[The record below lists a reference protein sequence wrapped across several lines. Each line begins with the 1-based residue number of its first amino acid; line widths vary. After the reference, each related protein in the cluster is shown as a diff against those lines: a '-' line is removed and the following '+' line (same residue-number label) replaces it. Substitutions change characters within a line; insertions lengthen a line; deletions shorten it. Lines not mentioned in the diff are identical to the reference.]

1 MEARTEKS
9 ELTRAAIV
17 DAALE
22 LAADNGLDAV
32 SINDVAQKLGMSKSG
47 VFSRVGSR
55 EALQLAVL
63 QEYADRVTR
72 EVFVPGMR
80 EPRGLPR
87 LDAFLRNWQA
97 FIQRSAQG
105 CGCLFVSGAFEFD
118 DRPDSPLKEAI
129 REGTLRLRAALRRT
143 IIQAADEGQLQAG
156 TDPEQLVFEIHS
168 LMIGVMHD
176 LRFLREPRAA
186 SRIATAYH
194 RLIDS
199 YRAAG
204 TAQTAGQRH

>member
-22 LAADNGLDAV
+22 LAADNGLDTLA
-32 SINDVAQKLGMSKSG
+32 INDVAQKLGMSKSG

-72 EVFVPGMR
+72 EVFVPAMR

-87 LDAFLRNWQA
+87 LDGFMRNWQA
-97 FIQRSAQG
+97 FIQRSPTG
-105 CGCLFVSGAFEFD
+105 CGCLYVSGAFEFD
-118 DRPDSPLKEAI
+118 DRPDSPLKESI

-143 IIQAADEGQLQAG
+143 IIQAADEGQLKTD

-186 SRIATAYH
+186 QRIATAYH

-204 TAQTAGQRH
+204 QKL